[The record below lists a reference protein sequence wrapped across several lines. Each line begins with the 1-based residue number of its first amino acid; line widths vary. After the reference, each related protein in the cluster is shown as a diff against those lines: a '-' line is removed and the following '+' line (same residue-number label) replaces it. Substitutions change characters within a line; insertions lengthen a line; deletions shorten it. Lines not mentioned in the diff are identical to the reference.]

1 MTHAPRA
8 TQLRPPGGRP
18 PADRRE
24 RPSAAERSDR
34 HAPAAHTP
42 TGGRHL
48 TPASPPLGT
57 GSRGGRPDEHTAQSL
72 AASLLGG
79 WNLVDHTRLVDGQ
92 VVGHPLGPGPLGRL
106 EYRPD
111 GRMSALLMRR
121 DRPWPDGLSFTR
133 ATDEQRGAAALGFV
147 GYAGRYTLRGDLVLH
162 HVEMSLYVEHV
173 GDVLTRRISWEG
185 PRLVLHTE
193 PRPTRT
199 GGTTTDRLEWS
210 RDPSDRIT
218 PRERHRARPTLTVGR
233 AR

>member
-1 MTHAPRA
+1 MP
-8 TQLRPPGGRP
+8 
-18 PADRRE
+18 
-24 RPSAAERSDR
+24 
-34 HAPAAHTP
+34 PAAHTP
-42 TGGRHL
+42 DGR
-48 TPASPPLGT
+48 TPPDTRVPSPSAPAPGENA
-57 GSRGGRPDEHTAQSL
+57 PDEHTAQGL
-72 AASLLGG
+72 TASLLGG

-173 GDVLTRRISWEG
+173 GDVLPPADLMGRSAARAAHRTASHPHGRHHDG
-185 PRLVLHTE
+185 PAGVVPR
-193 PRPTRT
+193 PRPTGSPRVNAT
-199 GGTTTDRLEWS
+199 G
-210 RDPSDRIT
+210 
-218 PRERHRARPTLTVGR
+218 RARP
-233 AR
+233 

>member
-1 MTHAPRA
+1 MP
-8 TQLRPPGGRP
+8 
-18 PADRRE
+18 
-24 RPSAAERSDR
+24 
-34 HAPAAHTP
+34 PAAHTP
-42 TGGRHL
+42 DGR
-48 TPASPPLGT
+48 TPPDTRVPSPSAPAPEENA
-57 GSRGGRPDEHTAQSL
+57 PDEHTAQGL

-133 ATDEQRGAAALGFV
+133 ATDEQRGAAALEFV

-210 RDPSDRIT
+210 RDPV
-218 PRERHRARPTLTVGR
+218 RPDHP
-233 AR
+233 A